1 VRPMTNARPSLVRVQ
16 TLLCALLAV
25 VLTIFPAAASSATT
39 AQGTPALAAAGPPA
53 IPAKAALLADAA
65 SGAVLWQRNAHRP
78 VLVASTTKMLTALVA
93 EESFLPTERLV
104 VPDAAERVD
113 GTRFGFK
120 RGMRIARD
128 TLLATLLLTSAND
141 AAEVL
146 ARNYRNGGRGGF
158 LAAMQARCAQLGCTD
173 STWRD
178 PAGLDAP
185 GHKASAADL
194 AIVARALLARP
205 LLANLVGRQHLA
217 IRWNGRSQV
226 LTNHNKLVRF
236 DTAKGMIGVK
246 TGYTSKSGHTLV
258 AAQQRHGRTL
268 IAVVLGSK
276 SYYDDA
282 RKLLAWGFGVP
293 VPAGAELLGISSRA
307 VEPPAAPPPVAAA
320 PAPRADSA
328 APAAAAAAAGPS
340 ARQAR
345 PWWRE
350 GSLPIV
356 AAGTGTLAVMGAA
369 LLIWRGRRR
378 RRVFRLYI

>member
-39 AQGTPALAAAGPPA
+39 ARGTPALAAGPPA
-53 IPAKAALLADAA
+53 IPAKAALLADAT

-217 IRWNGRSQV
+217 IRWNGRTQV

-246 TGYTSKSGHTLV
+246 TGYTTKSGHTLV
-258 AAQQRHGRTL
+258 AAQRRNGRTL
-268 IAVVLGSK
+268 IAVVLDSK
-276 SYYDDA
+276 SRYDDA

-293 VPAGAELLGISSRA
+293 VPAGAELLGVSSRA
-307 VEPPAAPPPVAAA
+307 VEPPGAPPPVAA
-320 PAPRADSA
+320 PAPQADSA
-328 APAAAAAAAGPS
+328 APAAAAARPG

-345 PWWRE
+345 SWWRE
-350 GSLPIV
+350 GSLPV
-356 AAGTGTLAVMGAA
+356 AAAGTGTLAVMGAA

-378 RRVFRLYI
+378 RRRAFRLFI